1 MAARST
7 LRASDADRERVVER
21 LRNAA
26 AEGRLL
32 AHELEQRMAT
42 ALRARTYGEL
52 DAVVA
57 DLPGERVGLTRPA
70 RSRSLR
76 SLGPVPAV
84 ALVLAIPMVFALV
97 VAVVTIV
104 FAMLTAWAVL
114 AAIIWMMLGHGR
126 RWYGPRWSYAR
137 RRFGPP
143 PPPRGVY
150 GPRRA
155 PARPSLWL

>member
-7 LRASDADRERVVER
+7 LRASDADRERVAER

-52 DAVVA
+52 DSVVA
-57 DLPGERVGLTRPA
+57 DLPGERAGPTA
-70 RSRSLR
+70 RRRSLR
-76 SLGPVPAV
+76 GLGPVPAV

-97 VAVVTIV
+97 VAVVTMI
-104 FAMLTAWAVL
+104 FAMLAAWTVL
-114 AAIIWMMLGHGR
+114 AAIVWLMLGHGR
-126 RWYGPRWSYAR
+126 RWYGPRRLYGTRYMRPQRSGAM
-137 RRFGPP
+137 
-143 PPPRGVY
+143 Y

>member
-1 MAARST
+1 MAARSN
-7 LRASDADRERVVER
+7 LKASDADRERVAER
-21 LRNAA
+21 LRHAA
-26 AEGRLL
+26 GEGRLL
-32 AHELEQRMAT
+32 AHELEQRLAT

-57 DLPGERVGLTRPA
+57 DLPGDRAGVTRA
-70 RSRSLR
+70 RPRSLR

-84 ALVLAIPMVFALV
+84 VLVLAIPMVFALV
-97 VAVVTIV
+97 VAVVAIV

-143 PPPRGVY
+143 PPRGVY

-155 PARPSLWL
+155 PARPGLWL